1 MHNEHFIDGKW
12 IDCKSAIPFEEIKS
26 LEKKQKEDEKGTGSA
41 GEDQVGVGAS
51 MRSS

>member
-26 LEKKQKEDEKGTGSA
+26 LEKKEKEMKMGLE
-41 GEDQVGVGAS
+41 AS
-51 MRSS
+51 EMLEEQ